1 MTPKTGASLLV
12 AGAIGLGSL
21 GVAGIG
27 SAVVVRHAHAKT
39 IHGCVAKSDGALR
52 VVKHA
57 HSCTSGEKRISFN
70 QRGRRGPAGKS
81 PTFAMFANVD
91 GEGDLGS
98 NHDAVA
104 VTNGSPGEYTV
115 KFSKP
120 IGHCAAVVQSGKA
133 GGPDKPA
140 PVVSTVQPSLTDTK
154 HTLLID
160 FHDLSGNVAN
170 TPFMLTLTC

>member
-27 SAVVVRHAHAKT
+27 SAVALRHAHAKT

-52 VVKHA
+52 VVKNA
-57 HSCTSGEKRISFN
+57 HKCTSHEKPISFN
-70 QRGRRGPAGKS
+70 RRGPRGPAGKS
-81 PTFAMFANVD
+81 PTFQMFANVD

-98 NHDAVA
+98 NVDAVDA
-104 VTNGSPGEYTV
+104 SNGSPGEYTV
-115 KFSKP
+115 TFSKS
-120 IGHCAAVVQSGKA
+120 IAHCAAVVQSGKA
-133 GGPDKPA
+133 GGPDGPV
-140 PVVSTVQPSLTDTK
+140 PVVSTVQPSLTDLK

-160 FHDLSGNVAN
+160 FQKLNGDVAD
-170 TPFMLTLTC
+170 TPFMLTVTC